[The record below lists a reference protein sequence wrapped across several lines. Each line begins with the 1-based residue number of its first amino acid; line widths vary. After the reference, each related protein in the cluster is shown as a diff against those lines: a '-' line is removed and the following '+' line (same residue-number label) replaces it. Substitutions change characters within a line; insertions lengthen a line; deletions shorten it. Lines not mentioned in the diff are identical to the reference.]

1 MIKVQGYPGLYRDEN
16 TGAIVNCNDS
26 EYKHR
31 LNKINAVDSQRE
43 EINRLR
49 NQNSS
54 QQGENILKIDDYN
67 RQIDEM

>member
-1 MIKVQGYPGLYRDEN
+1 MIKVQGYPGLYREEN

-26 EYKHR
+26 EYRHR

-49 NQNSS
+49 S
-54 QQGENILKIDDYN
+54 EL
-67 RQIDEM
+67 DEIKSLLYELTKK

>member
-49 NQNSS
+49 S
-54 QQGENILKIDDYN
+54 EL
-67 RQIDEM
+67 DEIKSLLHELTKK

>member
-43 EINRLR
+43 EINRL
-49 NQNSS
+49 SS
-54 QQGENILKIDDYN
+54 EL
-67 RQIDEM
+67 DEIKSLLHELTKK

>member
-26 EYKHR
+26 EYRHR

-49 NQNSS
+49 S
-54 QQGENILKIDDYN
+54 ELDELKSLLYKLTKK
-67 RQIDEM
+67 

>member
-26 EYKHR
+26 EYRHR

-49 NQNSS
+49 S
-54 QQGENILKIDDYN
+54 ELDELKSLLY
-67 RQIDEM
+67 ELTKK

>member
-49 NQNSS
+49 S
-54 QQGENILKIDDYN
+54 ELDELKSLLY
-67 RQIDEM
+67 ELTKK

>member
-1 MIKVQGYPGLYRDEN
+1 MIKVQGYPGLYREEN

-26 EYKHR
+26 EYRHR

-49 NQNSS
+49 S
-54 QQGENILKIDDYN
+54 ELDELKSLLY
-67 RQIDEM
+67 ELTKK

>member
-26 EYKHR
+26 EYRHR
-31 LNKINAVDSQRE
+31 LNKIKDVDSQRE

-49 NQNSS
+49 S
-54 QQGENILKIDDYN
+54 ELDELKSLLY
-67 RQIDEM
+67 ELTKK

>member
-1 MIKVQGYPGLYRDEN
+1 MIKVQGYPGLYRDET

-49 NQNSS
+49 N
-54 QQGENILKIDDYN
+54 EL
-67 RQIDEM
+67 DEIKNFLHELTKK

>member
-49 NQNSS
+49 NELDAIKSLLH
-54 QQGENILKIDDYN
+54 ELTKK
-67 RQIDEM
+67 

>member
-43 EINRLR
+43 EIDRLR
-49 NQNSS
+49 N
-54 QQGENILKIDDYN
+54 EL
-67 RQIDEM
+67 DEIKSLLHELTKK

>member
-26 EYKHR
+26 EYRHR

-49 NQNSS
+49 N
-54 QQGENILKIDDYN
+54 EL
-67 RQIDEM
+67 DEIKSLLHELTKK

>member
-49 NQNSS
+49 N
-54 QQGENILKIDDYN
+54 ELDELKSLLY
-67 RQIDEM
+67 ELTKK

>member
-1 MIKVQGYPGLYRDEN
+1 MIKVPGYPGLYRDEN

-49 NQNSS
+49 N
-54 QQGENILKIDDYN
+54 EL
-67 RQIDEM
+67 DEIKSLLHELTKK

>member
-1 MIKVQGYPGLYRDEN
+1 MIKVQGYPGLYRDET

-26 EYKHR
+26 EYNHR

-49 NQNSS
+49 N
-54 QQGENILKIDDYN
+54 EL
-67 RQIDEM
+67 DEIKSLLHELTKK

>member
-16 TGAIVNCNDS
+16 TGAIVNSNDS

-49 NQNSS
+49 N
-54 QQGENILKIDDYN
+54 EL
-67 RQIDEM
+67 DEIKSLLHELTKK

>member
-43 EINRLR
+43 EINRL
-49 NQNSS
+49 SS
-54 QQGENILKIDDYN
+54 EL
-67 RQIDEM
+67 DEIKSLLHELTK

>member
-49 NQNSS
+49 N
-54 QQGENILKIDDYN
+54 EL
-67 RQIDEM
+67 DEL

>member
-1 MIKVQGYPGLYRDEN
+1 MIKVQGYPGLYRDET

-49 NQNSS
+49 N
-54 QQGENILKIDDYN
+54 EL
-67 RQIDEM
+67 DEIKSLLHELTKK

>member
-49 NQNSS
+49 N
-54 QQGENILKIDDYN
+54 EL
-67 RQIDEM
+67 DEIKSLLHELTKK

>member
-49 NQNSS
+49 N
-54 QQGENILKIDDYN
+54 EL
-67 RQIDEM
+67 DEIKSLIHELSLIHI